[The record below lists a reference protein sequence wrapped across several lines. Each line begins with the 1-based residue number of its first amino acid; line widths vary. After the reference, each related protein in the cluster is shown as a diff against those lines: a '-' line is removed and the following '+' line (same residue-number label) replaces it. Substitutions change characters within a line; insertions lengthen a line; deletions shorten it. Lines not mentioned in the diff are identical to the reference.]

1 LTNIFENIAVA
12 FSAIRMNL
20 VRAMLTIA
28 IIAFGIM
35 ALISMITAVEGIKS
49 ALYRNFASVGS
60 NTFSVSNVDQ
70 ISAMKNGMREE
81 EKKPLTYKEADAF
94 ENRYSFPATS
104 CISFIASMD
113 AVAQYADLKSPHKI
127 EIIGSDQN
135 YITSAGLTLEGGRNF
150 TSTEVSGGRRVAII
164 GNSLKQFLYGDIDPI
179 GKHFLLNNDD
189 YMVVGYLISRG
200 SSFGQDQ
207 DQLAIVPIASA
218 QNRYAKQK
226 QSYNLSVQVKDINQI
241 DAAIDDATGLLR
253 AIRGLKLNQDND
265 FFITKSDSLAN
276 VVLDDIKVVQIFAF
290 FVGIITLIGAAV
302 GLTNIMLVSVTERT
316 REIGVRKALG
326 ATNKNIMAQF
336 LWESVVIAQMGG
348 VFGIII
354 GLLLGNIVANY
365 FNGTFI
371 IPWGW
376 IISGVIICF
385 TVGIISGLFPAMKAS
400 RQDPVES
407 LRYE

>member
-1 LTNIFENIAVA
+1 
-12 FSAIRMNL
+12 
-20 VRAMLTIA
+20 
-28 IIAFGIM
+28 
-35 ALISMITAVEGIKS
+35 MITAVEGIKT

-60 NTFSVSNVDQ
+60 NTFQVTNVDQ
-70 ISAMKNGMREE
+70 VSAMRNGMREI
-81 EKKPLTYKEADAF
+81 EKKPLTYKELSAF
-94 ENRYSFPATS
+94 QVRYNFPSAS
-104 CISFIASMD
+104 CISFIASSD
-113 AVAQYADLKSPHKI
+113 AVAQYEEFKSPHKI
-127 EIIGSDQN
+127 QIIASDQN
-135 YITSAGLTLEGGRNF
+135 YITSAGLTLEEGRNF
-150 TSTEVSGGRRVAII
+150 TPSEVSSGKRVAIL
-164 GNSLKQFLYGDIDPI
+164 GNSLKQFLYGDADPI

-189 YMVVGYLISRG
+189 YMVIGYLISRG

-226 QSYNLSVQVKDINQI
+226 QSYSLSVQVKDINQI

-253 AIRGLKLNQDND
+253 AIRGLKLAEDND

-276 VVLDDIKVVQIFAF
+276 VAMDDIKIVQYFAF

-326 ATNKNIMAQF
+326 ATNKNILLQF

-348 VFGIII
+348 ILGIII

-365 FNGTFI
+365 FNGTFL

-376 IISGVIICF
+376 IITGVIICF
-385 TVGIISGLFPAMKAS
+385 TVGIVSGLFPAMKAA